1 MLRENEMPEHKI
13 TQVKDLVSN
22 NGTILSQVSDRVS
35 LMEKAIKLQA
45 KAAEFGFDW
54 TTIEPIFEKLQEE
67 IVELK
72 YELGQSFSEGQNK
85 HDKHLRLQDELG
97 DVLFCCMNL
106 ARFLK
111 VDPEKALQSTNQKFE
126 RRFNFIELYVAQ
138 QGKKMQDLTLE
149 ELDRVWDLAKEQGL

>member
-1 MLRENEMPEHKI
+1 MLEGKVKHGNNE
-13 TQVKDLVSN
+13 
-22 NGTILSQVSDRVS
+22 TILSQVSDRLP
-35 LMEKAIKLQA
+35 LMGKAMRLQA

-54 TTIEPIFEKLQEE
+54 PTIEPIFDKLQEE
-67 IVELK
+67 IDELK
-72 YELGQSFSEGQNK
+72 YELTQLSEDAHNK

-126 RRFNFIELYVAQ
+126 RRFNFIEEYVVQ
-138 QGKKMQDLTLE
+138 QGKKMQDLSLE
-149 ELDRVWDLAKEQGL
+149 ELDEVWDLAKEKGL